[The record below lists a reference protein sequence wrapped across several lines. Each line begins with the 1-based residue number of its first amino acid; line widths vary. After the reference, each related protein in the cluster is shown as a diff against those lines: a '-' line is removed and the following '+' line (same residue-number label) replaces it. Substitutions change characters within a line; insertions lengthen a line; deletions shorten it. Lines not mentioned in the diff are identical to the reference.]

1 MQECTNSRFI
11 TIFMCYKRKGRKQ
24 RDKREKGKKR
34 KRKIANARNEFRV
47 YIVNKRSCDGF
58 CRNICFDTYNY
69 RNNDVVYIK
78 PLICSIKIF
87 KIAGSLRIF
96 YFLKSHFFS
105 NSILCFLGVKYFAII
120 NNRAKY

>member
-1 MQECTNSRFI
+1 MKKGKE
-11 TIFMCYKRKGRKQ
+11 RKK
-24 RDKREKGKKR
+24 KGKKR
-34 KRKIANARNEFRV
+34 KRKKRKRKGANARNEFRV
-47 YIVNKRSCDGF
+47 NKWSSDGF
-58 CRNICFDTYNY
+58 SRNICFDTYNY
-69 RNNDVVYIK
+69 RNNDAVYIK

>member
-1 MQECTNSRFI
+1 MF
-11 TIFMCYKRKGRKQ
+11 TIIKEKEGEKKGPKRKRKEEKKE
-24 RDKREKGKKR
+24 RREKGKKR
-34 KRKIANARNEFRV
+34 KRKGANARKEFRV

-96 YFLKSHFFS
+96 YFFSHFFS

-120 NNRAKY
+120 NNKAKY